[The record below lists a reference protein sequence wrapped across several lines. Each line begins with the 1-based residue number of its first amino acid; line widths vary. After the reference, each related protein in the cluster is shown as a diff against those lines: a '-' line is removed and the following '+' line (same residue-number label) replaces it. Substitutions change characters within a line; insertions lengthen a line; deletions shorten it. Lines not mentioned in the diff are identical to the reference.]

1 MGVEA
6 VVGQVELAALPVR
19 GPEGLRDILSILTR
33 FPGFSILWFWELLG
47 WRAQGEQDYRDKAGC
62 KMNKSS
68 ALKPLLHPAR
78 ALLVH

>member
-47 WRAQGEQDYRDKAGC
+47 WRAQGEQD
-62 KMNKSS
+62 
-68 ALKPLLHPAR
+68 
-78 ALLVH
+78 